1 MHRYFLGQQQTGL
14 DDEVVT
20 YLNISHI
27 RVEDGGHYKVSNV
40 ACSLYS
46 LYEIK
51 QGLVLH
57 ERTIS

>member
-27 RVEDGGHYKVSNV
+27 RVEDGGHYKVTY
-40 ACSLYS
+40 LTFYS
-46 LYEIK
+46 L
-51 QGLVLH
+51 
-57 ERTIS
+57 R